1 MEEEKKGWLSKAFG
15 QIIEITPDEKPTQ
28 PKNPAVA
35 PVATVNSMANV
46 SFTPNTVATAGV
58 VDPKFVE
65 HFSTLLESQ
74 NIPGPDYMEFSNA
87 LEEMRELGLPEDK
100 MFQATWKSFGAL
112 GVKDSTLLV
121 TTAQKYVDILNKD
134 KENFLSSVKDKINSE
149 VGTLQTR
156 ATELEARNKMI
167 AQQIADLQME
177 VNKNNDESAAISG
190 KIAEQTV
197 KITTNKNNYEV
208 THVEVV
214 KKIQN
219 DVIKINQYITNK

>member
-15 QIIEITPDEKPTQ
+15 QIIEITPDEKPSQSPT
-28 PKNPAVA
+28 VA

-46 SFTPNTVATAGV
+46 SFTPNTAATSGV
-58 VDPKFVE
+58 VDQKFVE

-112 GVKDSTLLV
+112 GVKDSTLLL
-121 TTAQKYVDILNKD
+121 TTAQKYIDILNKD
-134 KENFLSSVKDKINSE
+134 KEKFIASVNDKVTSE
-149 VGTLQTR
+149 VGALQTR
-156 ATELEARNKMI
+156 ATEIEARNKTI
-167 AQQIADLQME
+167 AQQIADLQAE
-177 VNKNNDESAAISG
+177 VNKNNDESATISG